1 MLSYWIESTQK
12 TKENFKSLEENQ
24 EADICII
31 GGGITGLSIAY
42 YLSKTN
48 LKTVVLEKTHL
59 CEHTTR

>member
-1 MLSYWIESTQK
+1 MASYWIESTQN
-12 TKENFKSLEENQ
+12 TKESFKSLEENQ
-24 EADICII
+24 EADVCII

-48 LKTVVLEKTHL
+48 LKTVVLEKAHL